1 LGEVYQ
7 FDRLGGGSACKE
19 ANNVRGVGS
28 DKVLDQGQQ
37 SQLLEPAR
45 GELSIPLLARSQAG
59 FACSGR
65 AI

>member
-1 LGEVYQ
+1 VTWGEVYQ

-45 GELSIPLLARSQAG
+45 GELSIPL
-59 FACSGR
+59 
-65 AI
+65 